1 MDVSLGAGS
10 VRRIIEE
17 VESTDERV
25 ELNLYIIGEMAG
37 EEEGAMAEGSQE
49 A

>member
-1 MDVSLGAGS
+1 MDRA
-10 VRRIIEE
+10 
-17 VESTDERV
+17 ESGTQV
-25 ELNLYIIGEMAG
+25 TKLALIGEMAG